1 MYGVLR
7 DLDDAPE
14 ATCPPELIAGFM
26 AALEDDLNFPRA
38 IAELDGAAK
47 GARLAATETDRAAY
61 QAALREAGG
70 LLGLPQQ
77 DPATWFCAPDADSVD
92 TAEIEQLLAARFAAR
107 SARDFETAD
116 RIRDQLAA
124 IGVEVQDCA
133 DGLVWERGGQPPS

>member
-1 MYGVLR
+1 M
-7 DLDDAPE
+7 
-14 ATCPPELIAGFM
+14 
-26 AALEDDLNFPRA
+26 
-38 IAELDGAAK
+38 
-47 GARLAATETDRAAY
+47 TDRAAY

-77 DPATWFCAPDADSVD
+77 DPATWFCAQDADSVD

-133 DGLVWERGGQPPS
+133 DGLVWERVGQPPS